1 MATPYPVFLEM
12 RPFPASSS
20 PANDPRPAQ
29 IGRSERSVPVWGR
42 WSAAAIVVLLIAVV
56 YRTSYR
62 AGFVFDDQVRIVA
75 AERSIEHL
83 WPPDGWLTGSQR
95 PVVGF
100 TLAVN
105 HAIGGL
111 EPSGYHVLNVAIHV
125 IAAILV
131 LGVVVEAGR
140 RLRAR
145 GVIELDERRLYC
157 VGLAITLLWA
167 MHPVQTATATYVIQR
182 AESLA
187 AMFGLLAIYA
197 LLRLVTETASR
208 GWAIVVVVATVFAL
222 GSKPAAV
229 TLPVLLFAV
238 DVALVTGSV
247 RTSWRVRRSLWIS
260 VLFAT
265 GMTLLATGAVLGLIL
280 TEGRRSGAGVG
291 VVDVGPVEY
300 AISQLGAIG
309 VYARAF
315 VDPRAMSIDH
325 GVAAIEPVWTR
336 VVGTSVLV
344 AIASIIVIGL
354 RRRAWWTLLPIA
366 AVLVMLPTTSVVPLA
381 DPVADHRLHPAL
393 LPIVTGIV
401 VAIVAGLRIIARR
414 RPTLTGPLGGAAVV
428 SVLGVLAAFAVAVDR
443 RNHDYLDPERLWTDV
458 VERRPDEVRGLVN
471 RASVALEEG
480 RNEDAARDLAA
491 ADAIEPGNPVVILN
505 LALLDVRFDRAAA
518 ALERL
523 AVAEKSRPRDP
534 VLHLARG
541 DAYRML
547 GRDADAVESYRI
559 GASLQPG
566 DPLVRLALGNALA
579 ATEELDEAADAFHE
593 AAGLADD
600 PALVASAF
608 YNEGNMRFR
617 QERFAEAIVAY
628 DAALRADPDHA
639 GARRWLQEARAL
651 DGE

>member
-1 MATPYPVFLEM
+1 VAV
-12 RPFPASSS
+12 
-20 PANDPRPAQ
+20 
-29 IGRSERSVPVWGR
+29 
-42 WSAAAIVVLLIAVV
+42 VVLLIAIV

-75 AERSIEHL
+75 AERSIDHL
-83 WPPDGWLTGSQR
+83 WPPAGWLTGSQR

-111 EPSGYHVLNVAIHV
+111 EPSGYHVLNVIIHA
-125 IAAILV
+125 IAATLV

-145 GVIELDERRLYC
+145 GLVELDEPRLLG

-197 LLRLVTETASR
+197 LLRLATETASR
-208 GWAIVVVVATVFAL
+208 GWAIGVVVATVFAL

-238 DVALVTGSV
+238 DVAVVTGSV
-247 RTSWRVRRSLWIS
+247 RASWRARRSLWIGVLLAS
-260 VLFAT
+260 VT
-265 GMTLLATGAVLGLIL
+265 TLVATGAVLGLIV

-344 AIASIIVIGL
+344 VIAALVAIGL
-354 RRRAWWTLLPIA
+354 RRRAWWTVLPIA
-366 AVLVMLPTTSVVPLA
+366 VVLVMLPTTSVVPLA

-393 LPIVTGIV
+393 LPIVAGIV
-401 VAIVAGLRIIARR
+401 VAIVAGLRIITRR
-414 RPTLTGPLGGAAVV
+414 RPTLAGPLGGVAVV
-428 SVLGVLAAFAVAVDR
+428 SFVGVLVASAVAVNR
-443 RNHDYLDPERLWTDV
+443 RNHDYLEPERLWADV

-491 ADAIEPGNPVVILN
+491 AEAIEPGNPVVILN

-547 GRDADAVESYRI
+547 GRDADAVESYRV
-559 GASLQPG
+559 GAALQPG

-617 QERFAEAIVAY
+617 QDRFAEAIVAY

>member
-1 MATPYPVFLEM
+1 MA
-12 RPFPASSS
+12 
-20 PANDPRPAQ
+20 
-29 IGRSERSVPVWGR
+29 
-42 WSAAAIVVLLIAVV
+42 VVVGLIAIV

-75 AERSIEHL
+75 AERSIDRL

-111 EPSGYHVLNVAIHV
+111 EPSGYHVLNVIIHA
-125 IAAILV
+125 IAAVLV

-145 GVIELDERRLYC
+145 GVIELDECRLFG

-167 MHPVQTATATYVIQR
+167 LHPVQTATATYVIQR

-208 GWAIVVVVATVFAL
+208 GWTIVVVVATVLAL

-238 DVALVTGSV
+238 DVAVVTGSV
-247 RTSWRVRRSLWIS
+247 RASWRARPSLWIG
-260 VLFAT
+260 LLLAT
-265 GMTLLATGAVLGLIL
+265 GLTLYATGAVLGLIL

-325 GVAAIEPVWTR
+325 GIAAIEPVWTR
-336 VVGTSVLV
+336 VVGSSVLV

-354 RRRAWWTLLPIA
+354 RRRAWWTVLPIA

-393 LPIVTGIV
+393 LPIVAGIV
-401 VAIVAGLRIIARR
+401 VAIVAGVRIIALRS
-414 RPTLTGPLGGAAVV
+414 PTLAGPLGGTAVV
-428 SVLGVLAAFAVAVDR
+428 SLLGVLAASAVAVDR

-518 ALERL
+518 ALDRL

-559 GASLQPG
+559 GAALQPG

-579 ATEELDEAADAFHE
+579 AIEELDDAADAFHE

-628 DAALRADPDHA
+628 DAALLADPDHA